1 MVVKEYM
8 NEKTK
13 IRIHNDFFS
22 TKEDEKEV
30 KNIIIS
36 LFIKKLMKNSYVQDV
51 KKK

>member
-22 TKEDEKEV
+22 TKDDEKEV

-36 LFIKKLMKNSYVQDV
+36 LFVKNINKNSPKDLQ
-51 KKK
+51 